1 MVPGLDE
8 IERLNSL
15 LETLRRHGVASFQ
28 SGDLRI
34 ELGFSPVEAEET
46 SLAAETERM
55 RQRIQTDPLW
65 DAAGGPPPAV
75 LADAGIPPP
84 PAEEEEDVSP

>member
-15 LETLRRHGVASFQ
+15 LETLRRHGVASFT

-34 ELGFSPVEAEET
+34 ELGFSPVEADKLLDGANGST
-46 SLAAETERM
+46 
-55 RQRIQTDPLW
+55 P
-65 DAAGGPPPAV
+65 
-75 LADAGIPPP
+75 
-84 PAEEEEDVSP
+84 EDLIAQALKGARR